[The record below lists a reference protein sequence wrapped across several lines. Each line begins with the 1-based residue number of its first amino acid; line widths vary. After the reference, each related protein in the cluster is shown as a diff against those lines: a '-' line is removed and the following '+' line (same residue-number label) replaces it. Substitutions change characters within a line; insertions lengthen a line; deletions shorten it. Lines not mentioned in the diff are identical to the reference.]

1 MIDFLKY
8 PEVVTTPNN
17 QILSRKDHLQL
28 MWHVS
33 GDSVSNNIYIEPV
46 ISINNK
52 RLDSSLSQYTLEF
65 IEDTVLPS
73 KSYLVFN
80 IDKVL
85 DLQTNGEKTLNIQ
98 VYLKFQPLVSNVV
111 DYNNNPNHSDITV
124 ITIKGIL

>member
-8 PEVVTTPNN
+8 PEVLTTPNN
-17 QILSRKDHLQL
+17 QTLSQKDHLQL
-28 MWHVS
+28 TWHVT
-33 GDSVSNNIYIEPV
+33 GDSDSNNIYIEPV